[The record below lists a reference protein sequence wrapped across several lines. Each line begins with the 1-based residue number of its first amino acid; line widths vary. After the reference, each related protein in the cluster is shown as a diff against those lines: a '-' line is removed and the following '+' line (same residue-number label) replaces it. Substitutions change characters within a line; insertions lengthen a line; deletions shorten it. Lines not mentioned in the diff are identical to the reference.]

1 MDAATNEGVYYGFG
15 PFVLDPTRRALTH
28 DGEAVALF
36 PTALKTLIYLVEH
49 PGRVV
54 SRGELMD
61 AIWPRRVV
69 EDANISQTIFTLRKA
84 LASADP
90 RVTYIATQPGQGYR
104 FVQPVKKLTA
114 SPSPLG
120 RPATAAGGPGRMRA
134 LIAPN
139 RALTAVGLVVLACA
153 GLGAWLWSMRG
164 VLPEPPKVVVVGE
177 FENLTGEPLFDRTFA
192 EATRI
197 DLFPSPYLTVLT
209 ETKVQSTLA
218 LMTRSRED
226 RLVPAIAQEVCAR
239 NNGLAAV
246 RGSVAKVGT
255 KYLLTLTAT
264 DCASGDTLDA
274 EKAEIV
280 GRDGLLSALDGMV
293 GTLRRRLGE
302 SAESVRRFAIP
313 LVRVRTASLEAL
325 KSYSDGEF
333 QFNHGRR
340 TEAIPLFQR
349 AVELDPKFATAYGA
363 LSVVYANLRE
373 NDLAAVNATRAYALR
388 DSVDER
394 ERFFISYRY
403 NTFVTQDVPE
413 GLRLLKGWT
422 QVYPA
427 DAPAWA
433 NLSNKENWVGQY
445 AAAIADGR
453 RAVALEP
460 DVETAYVVL
469 ARAAMHAGQWDLA
482 ERTGAAAIAH
492 KVDGDDLHG
501 VLYQLAIAR
510 DDAAEAQ
517 HQMQWAQGKP
527 GERSMLIEA
536 GEAAFRRGQ
545 VRRGLD
551 IFQRALDLGKGLGLS
566 NIFAAPNARLLSDM
580 GEADLARQYLAQVPD
595 GFDSGDYRFA
605 LAEIGDAGHGEALLR
620 RDLAKAPT
628 DTLLTQV
635 FAPEQRAAAAL
646 RQGRPADAVKALRS
660 AAPYELRTYDV
671 PYLRGQAY
679 LAAGDAAHAAAEF
692 HKVVDNP
699 GVEPVSV
706 LYPLAEL
713 GLARAD
719 RLQGDAAA
727 SRRAYERFFNEWK
740 DADVELPLLRAAKAE
755 YTKLSP
761 APH

>member
-1 MDAATNEGVYYGFG
+1 
-15 PFVLDPTRRALTH
+15 
-28 DGEAVALF
+28 
-36 PTALKTLIYLVEH
+36 
-49 PGRVV
+49 
-54 SRGELMD
+54 
-61 AIWPRRVV
+61 
-69 EDANISQTIFTLRKA
+69 
-84 LASADP
+84 
-90 RVTYIATQPGQGYR
+90 
-104 FVQPVKKLTA
+104 
-114 SPSPLG
+114 
-120 RPATAAGGPGRMRA
+120 
-134 LIAPN
+134 
-139 RALTAVGLVVLACA
+139 
-153 GLGAWLWSMRG
+153 
-164 VLPEPPKVVVVGE
+164 
-177 FENLTGEPLFDRTFA
+177 
-192 EATRI
+192 
-197 DLFPSPYLTVLT
+197 
-209 ETKVQSTLA
+209 
-218 LMTRSRED
+218 
-226 RLVPAIAQEVCAR
+226 
-239 NNGLAAV
+239 
-246 RGSVAKVGT
+246 
-255 KYLLTLTAT
+255 
-264 DCASGDTLDA
+264 
-274 EKAEIV
+274 
-280 GRDGLLSALDGMV
+280 
-293 GTLRRRLGE
+293 
-302 SAESVRRFAIP
+302 
-313 LVRVRTASLEAL
+313 
-325 KSYSDGEF
+325 
-333 QFNHGRR
+333 
-340 TEAIPLFQR
+340 
-349 AVELDPKFATAYGA
+349 
-363 LSVVYANLRE
+363 
-373 NDLAAVNATRAYALR
+373 
-388 DSVDER
+388 
-394 ERFFISYRY
+394 
-403 NTFVTQDVPE
+403 
-413 GLRLLKGWT
+413 
-422 QVYPA
+422 
-427 DAPAWA
+427 
-433 NLSNKENWVGQY
+433 
-445 AAAIADGR
+445 
-453 RAVALEP
+453 
-460 DVETAYVVL
+460 
-469 ARAAMHAGQWDLA
+469 MHAGQWDLA

-517 HQMQWAQGKP
+517 RQMQWAQGKP

-551 IFQRALDLGKGLGLS
+551 IFQRALELGKGLGLS

-605 LAEIGDAGHGEALLR
+605 LAEIGDAGHADALLR

-679 LAAGDAAHAAAEF
+679 LAAGDAAHAAVEF

-719 RLQGDAAA
+719 RLQGDATA

>member
-36 PTALKTLIYLVEH
+36 PTALETLIYLVEH

-84 LASADP
+84 LASADS
-90 RVTYIATQPGQGYR
+90 RLTYIATQPGQGYR

-114 SPSPLG
+114 SPSPPG
-120 RPATAAGGPGRMRA
+120 PPATAAGGPGRMRA
-134 LIAPN
+134 LIAPY
-139 RALTAVGLVVLACA
+139 RALTAVGLVVLTCA
-153 GLGAWLWSMRG
+153 GLGAWL
-164 VLPEPPKVVVVGE
+164 V
-177 FENLTGEPLFDRTFA
+177 
-192 EATRI
+192 
-197 DLFPSPYLTVLT
+197 PSPYLTVLT

-246 RGSVAKVGT
+246 SGSVAKVGT

-264 DCASGDTLDA
+264 DCSSGDTLDA

-413 GLRLLKGWT
+413 ACGSLKAGLRST
-422 QVYPA
+422 
-427 DAPAWA
+427 
-433 NLSNKENWVGQY
+433 
-445 AAAIADGR
+445 R
-453 RAVALEP
+453 RTRRP
-460 DVETAYVVL
+460 GPTSPT
-469 ARAAMHAGQWDLA
+469 RK
-482 ERTGAAAIAH
+482 TGS
-492 KVDGDDLHG
+492 DN
-501 VLYQLAIAR
+501 
-510 DDAAEAQ
+510 
-517 HQMQWAQGKP
+517 M
-527 GERSMLIEA
+527 
-536 GEAAFRRGQ
+536 RRPSQ
-545 VRRGLD
+545 
-551 IFQRALDLGKGLGLS
+551 
-566 NIFAAPNARLLSDM
+566 
-580 GEADLARQYLAQVPD
+580 
-595 GFDSGDYRFA
+595 
-605 LAEIGDAGHGEALLR
+605 
-620 RDLAKAPT
+620 T
-628 DTLLTQV
+628 
-635 FAPEQRAAAAL
+635 AAAL
-646 RQGRPADAVKALRS
+646 SRSSPTSRQPMWSWPAPRCMRDSGTWRSGPARPPSPIRS
-660 AAPYELRTYDV
+660 TATTCMACSTNSP
-671 PYLRGQAY
+671 
-679 LAAGDAAHAAAEF
+679 
-692 HKVVDNP
+692 
-699 GVEPVSV
+699 
-706 LYPLAEL
+706 
-713 GLARAD
+713 
-719 RLQGDAAA
+719 
-727 SRRAYERFFNEWK
+727 
-740 DADVELPLLRAAKAE
+740 
-755 YTKLSP
+755 SP
-761 APH
+761 AMTPPRLSVRCSGRRESPASAPC